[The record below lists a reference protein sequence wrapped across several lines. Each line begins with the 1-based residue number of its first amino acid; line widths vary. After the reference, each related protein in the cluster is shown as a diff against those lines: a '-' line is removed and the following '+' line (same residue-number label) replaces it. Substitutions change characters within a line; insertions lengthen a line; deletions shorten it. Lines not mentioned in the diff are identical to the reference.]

1 MLIGATFKAVEYGH
15 QRPDLGGGGRGGGH
29 LGPQN
34 KKYSSLYSVIFTSK
48 KISTGFTSV
57 SVYMLIGVLLGVF
70 ELYAPKALFLG
81 LELRLQQS
89 LLGRQA
95 SYLFISTT
103 GLIYFEAC

>member
-15 QRPDLGGGGRGGGH
+15 QRPDLGVGGH
-29 LGPQN
+29 LGPKN
-34 KKYSSLYSVIFTSK
+34 KKYSSLYSVIFSSK

-95 SYLFISTT
+95 SYLH
-103 GLIYFEAC
+103 LNHWADLL